1 MRGLYLE
8 LKKIIGD
15 KGDIN
20 FIPHLTLG
28 RVNKDL
34 SAQESANIIKD
45 LTNVSKKMNVN
56 EIAFE
61 VSEIKLVESEDG
73 KYSFLL
79 DINSD

>member
-1 MRGLYLE
+1 L
-8 LKKIIGD
+8 IGD

-34 SAQESANIIKD
+34 SVQESANIIKD
-45 LTNVSKKMNVN
+45 LNNVSKMMNVS

-61 VSEIKLVESEDG
+61 VSEIKLVKSEDEN
-73 KYSFLL
+73 YSFLL
-79 DINSD
+79 EIKSN